1 MCEKLFSVDFAQLE
15 PLEGSV
21 YVAGNKP
28 LIPILIP
35 APKPIKIVF
44 EGQWQLENEDCKEYV
59 NKYVID
65 E

>member
-1 MCEKLFSVDFAQLE
+1 MCEKLFSVDFAQIK
-15 PLEGSV
+15 PFEGSV

-44 EGQWQLENEDCKEYV
+44 EGQWQLEHEDYKECV